1 MDERDQRGGR
11 GGQGLPGGLTADIAA
26 IAAVMAEHGLRQ
38 VEIEANG
45 IRVNL
50 MSGMAVPTVTA
61 TNGAIGINSATS
73 TDESVPVAVP
83 APAIEAE
90 PTSYIFRSPMIGTFY
105 AASGPSEEPFVRV
118 GERVIAGQTVALIEA
133 MKINNEIGI
142 DRNGTVEEIY
152 VSNGQ
157 PVEYNQPLLRLA
169 VG

>member
-1 MDERDQRGGR
+1 
-11 GGQGLPGGLTADIAA
+11 
-26 IAAVMAEHGLRQ
+26 
-38 VEIEANG
+38 
-45 IRVNL
+45 
-50 MSGMAVPTVTA
+50 
-61 TNGAIGINSATS
+61 
-73 TDESVPVAVP
+73 
-83 APAIEAE
+83 
-90 PTSYIFRSPMIGTFY
+90 MIGTFY

-118 GERVIAGQTVALIEA
+118 GDRVIAGQTVALIEA

>member
-1 MDERDQRGGR
+1 MNERDERDARN
-11 GGQGLPGGLTADIAA
+11 GQGLPGGLTADIAA
-26 IAAVMAEHGLRQ
+26 LAAVMAEHGLRQ

-50 MSGMAVPTVTA
+50 TSGIGAPVTMAADGVTGAMSVGDFA
-61 TNGAIGINSATS
+61 
-73 TDESVPVAVP
+73 P
-83 APAIEAE
+83 APAPMTEAE
-90 PTSYIFRSPMIGTFY
+90 ATSYDFRSPMIGTFY

-118 GERVIAGQTVALIEA
+118 GDRVIAGQTVALIEA

-157 PVEYNQPLLRLA
+157 PVEYNQPLLRLS

>member
-1 MDERDQRGGR
+1 MVERDARD
-11 GGQGLPGGLTADIAA
+11 GQGLPGGLTADIAA
-26 IAAVMAEHGLRQ
+26 LAAVMAEHGLRQ

-45 IRVNL
+45 IRLNL
-50 MSGMAVPTVTA
+50 TSGIGAPVTMATEAMVSTTDAGNFALAADPA
-61 TNGAIGINSATS
+61 AIT
-73 TDESVPVAVP
+73 EV
-83 APAIEAE
+83 EA
-90 PTSYIFRSPMIGTFY
+90 TSYIFRSPMIGTFY

-118 GERVIAGQTVALIEA
+118 GDRVIAGQTVALIEA